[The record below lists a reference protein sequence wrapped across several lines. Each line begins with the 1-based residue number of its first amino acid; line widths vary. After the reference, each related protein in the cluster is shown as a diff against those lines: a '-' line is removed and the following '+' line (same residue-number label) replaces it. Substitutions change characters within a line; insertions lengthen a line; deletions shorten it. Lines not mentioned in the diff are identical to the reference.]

1 MNSFKTAP
9 LTSGFL
15 FGGKIQEAIT
25 ADKDDQLHASLARNN
40 SGQRQRAFKQPSS
53 TPPAVPAPKKAKRNN
68 LFSKRPAVNPRS
80 GPNRPSSYNRPSF
93 SKKFSGRDSGKKN
106 KPKPDQ
112 RNFKPSAGK
121 GVPPPYQP

>member
-1 MNSFKTAP
+1 MSETVRIRRDLILSSLPKDFLLERGMNSLKTAP

-15 FGGKIQEAIT
+15 FGGRIQEAIT

-40 SGQRQRAFKQPSS
+40 SGQSQGAFKQPASR
-53 TPPAVPAPKKAKRNN
+53 PPAVPAPKKAKRNN

-93 SKKFSGRDSGKKN
+93 SNKFSGRDSG
-106 KPKPDQ
+106 
-112 RNFKPSAGK
+112 
-121 GVPPPYQP
+121 